1 MKIPKTN
8 QMTLA
13 ELETKF
19 STEDACK
26 AYLTSRRW
34 PEGVR
39 CPRCGSDKVYELSR
53 PFHWQCRCSAQG
65 GYRFSVLVGTIF
77 ENTNYPLQTWF
88 KVIYLMLSS
97 KKGISALQV
106 HRMIGT
112 GSYQTA
118 WYMCHRIR
126 AGLGNDEFRK
136 LVGFVEVDETFIGGK
151 AKNKHRNK
159 RGGGGRGPT
168 GKTPIIGAV
177 SRGGKVVAKVIDN
190 VDTKTLDGFVNQT
203 VSHKV
208 SLIST
213 DDASGYRFL
222 NDEGFNHGV
231 VHHAQGEYVCGA
243 IHTAN
248 IDSFW
253 SMIKRGIVGTFHK
266 VSKKYLQLY
275 VAEFQFRYNNR
286 KNPDIFRAAI
296 GLC

>member
-8 QMTLA
+8 QMTLS
-13 ELETKF
+13 ELEARF
-19 STEDACK
+19 STENACK
-26 AYLTSRRW
+26 SYLASRRW
-34 PEGVR
+34 PNGVR

-53 PFHWQCRCSAQG
+53 AWHWQCRCSPQ

-77 ENTNYPLQTWF
+77 QNTNYPLQTWF

-97 KKGISALQV
+97 KKGISALQI

-112 GSYQTA
+112 GSYSTA

-126 AGLGNDEFRK
+126 AGLSNAEFRK
-136 LVGFVEVDETFIGGK
+136 LIGFVEVDETFIGGK

-190 VDTKTLDGFVNQT
+190 VDTETLDKFVRET
-203 VSHKV
+203 VSEKV
-208 SLIST
+208 SLLST
-213 DDASGYRFL
+213 DDNSGYRYL
-222 NDEGFNHGV
+222 DHWFNHGV
-231 VHHAQGEYVCGA
+231 VHHAIGEYVVGA
-243 IHTAN
+243 VHTN
-248 IDSFW
+248 TIDSFW

-275 VAEFQFRYNNR
+275 VAEFEFRYNNR
-286 KNPDIFRAAI
+286 KNPDIFGAAI
-296 GLC
+296 RLC